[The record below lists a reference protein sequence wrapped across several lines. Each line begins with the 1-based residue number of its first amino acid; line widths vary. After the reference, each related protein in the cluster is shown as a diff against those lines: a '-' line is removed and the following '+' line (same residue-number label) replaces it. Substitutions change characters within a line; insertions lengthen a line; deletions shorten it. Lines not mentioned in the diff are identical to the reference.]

1 MSSLARI
8 GCVLAAYLPV
18 QVEQQRRKLELPL
31 LIPHPLDGSLIFACS
46 PEAEAA
52 GIVAGLSLYQARQML
67 PQALV
72 IEPDEA
78 AYYAAHGAIEAALR
92 DYSPL
97 IETVGLGEFL
107 VDLRGVTGRGGSQQ
121 KDEALAQELQAAA
134 ADACGLRVRVG
145 LASGKFVAERAA
157 RAEAGGEVGEADTGA
172 RVVPAGEEGRFLA
185 PMPVAVLPNLPGE
198 MRRRLFLFDLHT
210 LGDLAAL
217 RKPAVLRQ
225 FGGEIAGLYELA
237 RGNDP
242 RPINPDVPPLRVLR
256 TLRLDSPVSERQ
268 PLLNAAQ
275 RLSWQLSKTLTH
287 RGYHAEGVKLTL
299 HLANGTTQE
308 AGQAAKPP
316 TSDEARL
323 ARLAGLLL
331 GRLPVKSPVAAV
343 ALSVY
348 PLRAWH
354 IGLHQLKLAGAGVP
368 EKELKFET
376 ALQLLFH
383 RFGEAVV
390 RVAALLGPPLAL
402 RIQVELDGQGLPQR
416 LTFGGQTRFVQK
428 IDERWREERQWWDE
442 RLTLRRDFFRVLLMD
457 DSLRNIFQDLTD
469 DEWYLDRSWPVL

>member
-1 MSSLARI
+1 MVALARI
-8 GCVLAAYLPV
+8 ACVLAGYLPV
-18 QVEQQRRKLELPL
+18 QIEQQRRKLELPL
-31 LIPHPLDGSLIFACS
+31 LIPHPVDGSLIFACS

-52 GIVAGLSLYQARQML
+52 GIYAGLSLYQARQML

-78 AYYAAHGAIEAALR
+78 AYHAAHAAIEAALQAF
-92 DYSPL
+92 SPL

-107 VDLRGVTGRGGSQQ
+107 VDLRGVTGHGGGPNQ
-121 KDEALAQELQAAA
+121 DEALAHEVRAAA
-134 ADACGLRVRVG
+134 AEACGLRVRVG

-157 RAEAGGEVGEADTGA
+157 RAAA
-172 RVVPAGEEGRFLA
+172 AGEEGTEVMVVAAGDESRFLA
-185 PMPVAVLPNLPGE
+185 PLPVEALPNLPGE

-237 RGNDP
+237 RGSDP
-242 RPINPDVPPLRVLR
+242 RPVNPDVPPLRLVR
-256 TLRLDSPVSERQ
+256 TLRLSSPVSERQ

-287 RGYHAEGVKLTL
+287 RGYHAEGIKLTL
-299 HLANGTTQE
+299 HLANGAAQE
-308 AGQAAKPP
+308 AGQTAKPP

-323 ARLAGLLL
+323 ARLAGVLL
-331 GRLPVKSPVAAV
+331 GRLPVTSPVAAV
-343 ALSVY
+343 AVSVY

-368 EKELKFET
+368 EQQLKFET

-390 RVAALLGPPLAL
+390 RVAALLGPPVAL
-402 RIQVELDGQGLPQR
+402 HIQVELDGHGLPLR
-416 LTFGGQTRFVQK
+416 LIFGGQTRLVLK

-442 RLTLRRDFFRVLLMD
+442 RQALRRDYFRVQLAD

>member
-1 MSSLARI
+1 MVVLARI
-8 GCVLAAYLPV
+8 GCVLAGYLPV
-18 QVEQQRRKLELPL
+18 QVEQRRRKLDLPL
-31 LIPHPLDGSLIFACS
+31 LIPHPVDGSVIFACS

-52 GIVAGLSLYQARQML
+52 GIYAGLSLYQARQML

-72 IEPDEA
+72 IEPDEP
-78 AYYAAHGAIEAALR
+78 AYHAAHGAMEAALR
-92 DYSPL
+92 DFSPL

-107 VDLRGVTGRGGSQQ
+107 VDLRGVAGWGSTRQR
-121 KDEALAQELQAAA
+121 DEALAQELQRAVAE
-134 ADACGLRVRVG
+134 ACGLRVRVG
-145 LASGKFVAERAA
+145 LATGKFVAERAA
-157 RAEAGGEVGEADTGA
+157 RAQAGDEDAGVL
-172 RVVPAGEEGRFLA
+172 VVPAGEEGRFLA

-225 FGGEIAGLYELA
+225 FGGEMAGLYELA
-237 RGNDP
+237 CGHDP
-242 RPINPDVPPLRVLR
+242 RPVNPDVPPLRLVR
-256 TLRLDSPVSERQ
+256 TLRFSSPVSERQ

-287 RGYHAEGVKLTL
+287 RGYHAEGIKLTL
-299 HLANGTTQE
+299 HLADGTAQE

-323 ARLAGLLL
+323 ARLVGVLL
-331 GRLPVKSPVAAV
+331 GRLPVKTPVAAV

-368 EKELKFET
+368 EKQLKFES
-376 ALQLLFH
+376 ALQLLIH
-383 RFGEAVV
+383 RFGQAVV
-390 RVAALLGPPLAL
+390 RVAALLGPPVAL
-402 RIQVELDGQGLPQR
+402 HIQVELDGEGLPQR
-416 LTFGGQTRFVQK
+416 LAFGGQTRFVQK

-442 RLTLRRDFFRVLLMD
+442 RQALRRDYFRVMLLD

-469 DEWYLDRSWPVL
+469 NEWYLDRSWPVL